1 MPIADCQLRSFPK
14 ANCRLPIGFL
24 RFGNQIQSI
33 GNWQLAIGNVHMS
46 QIKIAVVLLV
56 SILLQ
61 LSLRE
66 VWKPLSY
73 IDFPLV
79 VVVYIALQRD
89 AWQALL
95 VGTLAGLIV
104 DAASGGLIGAGGFSK
119 TLTAYVIYFSATRVN
134 LENPLLRIPVLAAAS
149 LLDSAIYVFWHRVL
163 SYPPVAPWMQTVSY
177 RLIATTIVGTVAM
190 YMLHAVMTERSA
202 QRRQFATRRRVAR
215 RSTGPLRRR

>member
-1 MPIADCQLRSFPK
+1 
-14 ANCRLPIGFL
+14 
-24 RFGNQIQSI
+24 
-33 GNWQLAIGNVHMS
+33 MS
-46 QIKIAVVLLV
+46 KLKIAVALSV

-61 LSLRE
+61 LLLRE
-66 VWKPLSY
+66 VWGKLSY

-89 AWQALL
+89 AWQALV

-119 TLTAYVIYFSATRVN
+119 TLTAYVIYFAATRVN
-134 LENPLLRIPVLAAAS
+134 LENPLLRIPVLAAGS
-149 LLDSAIYVFWHRVL
+149 LLDSAIYVFWHRVMG
-163 SYPPVAPWMQTVSY
+163 YPPVAPFVQTMSY
-177 RLIATTIVGTVAM
+177 RLIATTVVGTLVLFILDALVA
-190 YMLHAVMTERSA
+190 ERNA